1 MIQDSGEVDCKHGIL
16 CCRERLGELECDSVL
31 LLVVADV
38 CCLEALRLLAC
49 FCDDFGIFHFDVC
62 GIQDD
67 LFDALFDV

>member
-1 MIQDSGEVDCKHGIL
+1 MIQNAREVHREHGIL
-16 CCRERLGELECDSVL
+16 CCWERLWELERDSVL
-31 LLVVADV
+31 LGVVADV